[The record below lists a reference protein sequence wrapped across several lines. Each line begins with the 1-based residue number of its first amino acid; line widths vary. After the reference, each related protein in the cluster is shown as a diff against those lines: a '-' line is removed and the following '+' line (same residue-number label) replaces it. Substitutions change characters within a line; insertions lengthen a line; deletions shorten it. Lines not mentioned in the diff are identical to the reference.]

1 MTESELRSNCM
12 DFVKEVGPNWDTV
25 TLRVVAERIF
35 DNLKFL
41 LKA

>member
-1 MTESELRSNCM
+1 MTESELRANCM
-12 DFVKEVGPNWDTV
+12 NFVKGVGPNWDIV

-35 DNLKFL
+35 ENLKFL